1 MCSGG
6 SQPAP
11 VTPAPAPPPAE
22 QPPDETEIGAARKA
36 GEDSTFKGKQLG
48 DFTRVDRTATGGVAG
63 GAGAVTP
70 TRSGLEM

>member
-22 QPPDETEIGAARKA
+22 KPPNETEIGSARMA
-36 GEDSTFKGKQLG
+36 GEERSFGKGGAQS
-48 DFTRVDRTATGGVAG
+48 FTRIDRSATGGVG
-63 GAGAVTP
+63 GGSGAVTP
-70 TRSGLEM
+70 LKSGLEM

>member
-22 QPPDETEIGAARKA
+22 PAPEETEIGKLRRDQEQA
-36 GEDSTFKGKQLG
+36 TFGGKQLG
-48 DFTRVDRTATGGVAG
+48 DLTRVDRSATGGVRG
-63 GAGAVTP
+63 GSGSRNP
-70 TRSGLEM
+70 TGSGLEM